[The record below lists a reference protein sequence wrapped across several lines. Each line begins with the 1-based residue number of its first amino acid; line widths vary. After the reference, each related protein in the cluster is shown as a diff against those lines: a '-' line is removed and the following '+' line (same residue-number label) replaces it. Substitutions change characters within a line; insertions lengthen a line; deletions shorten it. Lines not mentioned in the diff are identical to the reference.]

1 MVALADGFFGQFLYF
16 VNVYI
21 RSKNRL
27 CQYLIM
33 DFLGQMIFAT
43 LLSALGLLGLE
54 IQKPNLLK
62 MVGLLL
68 VMMGGLVMIYAEN
81 QS

>member
-1 MVALADGFFGQFLYF
+1 
-16 VNVYI
+16 
-21 RSKNRL
+21 
-27 CQYLIM
+27 M